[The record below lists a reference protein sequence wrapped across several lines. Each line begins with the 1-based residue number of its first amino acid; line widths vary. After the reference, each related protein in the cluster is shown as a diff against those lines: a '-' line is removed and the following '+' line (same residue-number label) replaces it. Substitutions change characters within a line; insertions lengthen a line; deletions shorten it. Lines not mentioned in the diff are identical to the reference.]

1 MNKKLFIGLVVLM
14 SLALLGIIGMQYFWF
29 RNSIKVKQAEFSLS
43 VNDAMRTSALKLEN
57 RETLQKLLSSLN
69 TTDSPVVKKITRNV
83 PENNGPPVFTHD
95 QDQHRYDGV
104 VQEQIAGVAGVVNDK
119 NLPSIP
125 GDNKD
130 ATFSGVNYK
139 YSTNIDSIAF
149 AEGMAEQVYRYAE
162 HLRHDNDQKAIED
175 RIAAQ
180 NDSIQRLNKSRA
192 AGSSTA
198 AKSPSAPKKS
208 KIYID
213 GKEIREPSLSDI
225 MIFRKVIGDYYHSR
239 PNLQPFPNRQSPF
252 DVFRAQLSRY
262 PGRMSDSL
270 LKVKTDSFIKKNYN
284 NPANRLTR
292 AEYEDFVKKLYQQIK
307 KQGLSLT
314 SLRFPFF
321 DDGRYRDN
329 RTISNEDT
337 LVHNRVKHLKGII
350 DQILLE
356 VSTDHSIVSKRI
368 STRQVD
374 SVLMTELKNNG
385 IPLKPEYAVY
395 NDLKQ
400 RQSSIASPGF
410 DSTQVSDYVTRLFPD
425 DLFGSPYSLKLQFK
439 DKDNYILKSM
449 TFMLSGSVLLTIFLI
464 LAFIFALWAII
475 KQKKITEIRSDF
487 INNITHEFKT
497 PISTIGLAIDAIDN
511 PKIIENKK
519 QVQYFTQIIRE
530 ENYRMNQLV
539 ENVLR
544 AALLDRKNLKQNI
557 DEVDLHSL
565 IQKAVSHTQL
575 QIDSR
580 NGKLEVH
587 LDAED
592 SIIEADAAQVLNA
605 IMNLVDNAIKY
616 SKDAPDIIISTRQS
630 GNRII
635 CAIEDK
641 GIGMSHEV
649 QRKIFD
655 RFYRYTEGNIHD
667 VKGHGLGLAFVKAI
681 VDAHNGRISVESEL
695 GKGSRFEVI
704 IPLKSAANEE

>member
-1 MNKKLFIGLVVLM
+1 
-14 SLALLGIIGMQYFWF
+14 
-29 RNSIKVKQAEFSLS
+29 
-43 VNDAMRTSALKLEN
+43 
-57 RETLQKLLSSLN
+57 
-69 TTDSPVVKKITRNV
+69 
-83 PENNGPPVFTHD
+83 
-95 QDQHRYDGV
+95 
-104 VQEQIAGVAGVVNDK
+104 
-119 NLPSIP
+119 
-125 GDNKD
+125 
-130 ATFSGVNYK
+130 
-139 YSTNIDSIAF
+139 
-149 AEGMAEQVYRYAE
+149 
-162 HLRHDNDQKAIED
+162 
-175 RIAAQ
+175 
-180 NDSIQRLNKSRA
+180 
-192 AGSSTA
+192 
-198 AKSPSAPKKS
+198 
-208 KIYID
+208 
-213 GKEIREPSLSDI
+213 
-225 MIFRKVIGDYYHSR
+225 
-239 PNLQPFPNRQSPF
+239 
-252 DVFRAQLSRY
+252 
-262 PGRMSDSL
+262 
-270 LKVKTDSFIKKNYN
+270 
-284 NPANRLTR
+284 
-292 AEYEDFVKKLYQQIK
+292 
-307 KQGLSLT
+307 
-314 SLRFPFF
+314 
-321 DDGRYRDN
+321 
-329 RTISNEDT
+329 
-337 LVHNRVKHLKGII
+337 
-350 DQILLE
+350 
-356 VSTDHSIVSKRI
+356 
-368 STRQVD
+368 
-374 SVLMTELKNNG
+374 MTELKNNG
-385 IPLKPEYAVY
+385 VKLKPEYAVY

-439 DKDNYILKSM
+439 DKDAYILKSM

-475 KQKKITEIRSDF
+475 KQKKISDIRSDF

-511 PKIIENKK
+511 PKIIDNKK

-557 DEVDLHSL
+557 DDVDLHDL
-565 IQKAVSHTQL
+565 IQKAVNHTQL
-575 QIDSR
+575 QIESR
-580 NGKLEVH
+580 KGKLQVH

-605 IMNLVDNAIKY
+605 IMNLIDNAIKY

-695 GKGSRFEVI
+695 GKGSRFELI

>member
-14 SLALLGIIGMQYFWF
+14 TLALLGIIGMQYFWF
-29 RNSIKVKQAEFSLS
+29 RNSIRVKQAEFNLS

-69 TTDSPVVKKITRNV
+69 TPDTPVIRKITRRAPQRN
-83 PENNGPPVFTHD
+83 EPPVFVNN
-95 QDQHRYDGV
+95 QNQRRPDGNV
-104 VQEQIAGVAGVVNDK
+104 PEQIAGSTGVVNDK
-119 NLPSIP
+119 NLPATPNAS
-125 GDNKD
+125 KD
-130 ATFSGVNYK
+130 VALSSVNYK
-139 YSTNIDSIAF
+139 NSANIDSIAF
-149 AEGMAEQVYRYAE
+149 AEEMAQQVYRYAE
-162 HLRHDNDQKAIED
+162 HLRHDNDQKQIED

-180 NDSIQRLNKSRA
+180 NDSIQRLNRIRSGGTSA
-192 AGSSTA
+192 AV
-198 AKSPSAPKKS
+198 KPPAPQKKS
-208 KIYID
+208 KIFID
-213 GKEIREPSLSDI
+213 GKEIREPSLNDI
-225 MIFRKVIGDYYHSR
+225 MTLRNVIGDYYRSR
-239 PNLQPFPNRQSPF
+239 PNSQPNPNRQSPF
-252 DVFRAQLSRY
+252 DVFRAQLNRY
-262 PGRMSDSL
+262 PGGISDSL
-270 LKVKTDSFIKKNYN
+270 LKVKTDSFIKKNYT

-292 AEYEDFVKKLYQQIK
+292 AEYDEFEKQIYQQIK

-314 SLRFPFF
+314 NFRFPFF
-321 DDGRYRDN
+321 DDGRFRDN
-329 RTISNEDT
+329 RTINREDT
-337 LVHNRVKHLKGII
+337 LVQNRVKHLKGII

-374 SVLMTELKNNG
+374 SVLMAELKNNG
-385 IPLKPEYAVY
+385 VKLKPEYAVY

-439 DKDNYILKSM
+439 DKDAYILKSM

-464 LAFIFALWAII
+464 LAFIIAMWAII
-475 KQKKITEIRSDF
+475 KQKKISEIRSDF

-557 DEVDLHSL
+557 DEVDLHAL
-565 IQKAVSHTQL
+565 IQKAVNHTQL
-575 QIDSR
+575 QIESR
-580 NGKLEVH
+580 HGKLVVH

>member
-14 SLALLGIIGMQYFWF
+14 TLALLGIIGMQYFWF
-29 RNSIKVKQAEFSLS
+29 RNSIRVKQAEFNLS

-69 TTDSPVVKKITRNV
+69 TPDTPVIRKITRRAPPRN
-83 PENNGPPVFTHD
+83 EPPVFVNN
-95 QDQHRYDGV
+95 QNQRRPDGDV
-104 VQEQIAGVAGVVNDK
+104 PEQIAGSTGVVNDK
-119 NLPSIP
+119 NLPATPNAS
-125 GDNKD
+125 KD
-130 ATFSGVNYK
+130 VALSSVNYK
-139 YSTNIDSIAF
+139 YSANIDSIAF
-149 AEGMAEQVYRYAE
+149 AEEMAQQVYRYAE
-162 HLRHDNDQKAIED
+162 HLRHDNDQKQIED

-180 NDSIQRLNKSRA
+180 NDSIQRLNRIRSGGTSA
-192 AGSSTA
+192 AV
-198 AKSPSAPKKS
+198 KPPAPQKKS
-208 KIYID
+208 KIFID
-213 GKEIREPSLSDI
+213 GKEIREPSLNDI
-225 MIFRKVIGDYYHSR
+225 MTLRNVIGDYYRSR
-239 PNLQPFPNRQSPF
+239 PNSQPNPNRQSPF
-252 DVFRAQLSRY
+252 DVFRAQLNRY
-262 PGRMSDSL
+262 PGRISDSL

-292 AEYEDFVKKLYQQIK
+292 AEYDEFEKQIYQQIK

-314 SLRFPFF
+314 NFRFPFF
-321 DDGRYRDN
+321 DDGRFRDN
-329 RTISNEDT
+329 RTINREDT
-337 LVHNRVKHLKGII
+337 LVQNRVKHLKGII

-374 SVLMTELKNNG
+374 SVLMAELKNNG
-385 IPLKPEYAVY
+385 VKLKPEYAVY

-439 DKDNYILKSM
+439 DKDAYILKSM

-464 LAFIFALWAII
+464 LAFIIAMWAII
-475 KQKKITEIRSDF
+475 KQKKISEIRSDF

-557 DEVDLHSL
+557 DEVDLHAL
-565 IQKAVSHTQL
+565 IQKAVNHTQL
-575 QIDSR
+575 QIESR
-580 NGKLEVH
+580 HGKLVVH

-605 IMNLVDNAIKY
+605 IMNLIDNAIKY

-655 RFYRYTEGNIHD
+655 RF
-667 VKGHGLGLAFVKAI
+667 I
-681 VDAHNGRISVESEL
+681 V
-695 GKGSRFEVI
+695 
-704 IPLKSAANEE
+704 IPKETSMM